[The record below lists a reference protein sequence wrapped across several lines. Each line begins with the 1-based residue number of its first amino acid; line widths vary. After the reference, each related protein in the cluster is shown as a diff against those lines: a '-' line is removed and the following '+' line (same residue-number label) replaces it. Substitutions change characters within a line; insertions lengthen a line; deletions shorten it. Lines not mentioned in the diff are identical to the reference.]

1 MKCCEFPF
9 VVTSQKMNAAKCC
22 YLPSAVTTLRLEILC
37 LVCFKL
43 RYNVSSKLPMASRR
57 RSSLNC
63 PLMDKEQWFAFI
75 LYGKCETRRNI
86 FRSHPYLRHPFFNSR
101 LTRTAGS
108 N

>member
-43 RYNVSSKLPMASRR
+43 QRKQQTADGVSEA
-57 RSSLNC
+57 
-63 PLMDKEQWFAFI
+63 
-75 LYGKCETRRNI
+75 
-86 FRSHPYLRHPFFNSR
+86 
-101 LTRTAGS
+101 
-108 N
+108 